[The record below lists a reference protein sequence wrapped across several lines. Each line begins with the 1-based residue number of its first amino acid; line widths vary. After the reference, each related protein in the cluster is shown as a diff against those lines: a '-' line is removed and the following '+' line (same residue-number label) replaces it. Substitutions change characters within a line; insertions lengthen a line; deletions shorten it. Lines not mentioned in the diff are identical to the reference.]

1 MQVNKYF
8 NDSSKFGYL
17 LENRPYLS
25 LLDKI
30 REANNYLFQ
39 QKTEET
45 GNFGYRYSLS
55 VDQQSYIADRL
66 IYNAILP
73 IKLQSKI
80 DKRYPYE

>member
-25 LLDKI
+25 MLSKI
-30 REANNYLFQ
+30 REANNYLFEE
-39 QKTEET
+39 KTEEM
-45 GNFGYRYSLS
+45 GDFGYRYTLDIDS
-55 VDQQSYIADRL
+55 QTYIAERY